1 MPRLLIFAALL
12 LAAPAYG
19 QTLEG
24 PSGIVVSRGEVA
36 SPLVQ
41 VDEPVEV
48 ARGDKFHGGLV
59 KAIRSAQK
67 KGTITRRQA
76 LRLRVSLLAPSFRAE
91 AKRLALVQMIFSE
104 DGDQLPRTADG
115 RVDETAINWD
125 GLIMFLEKLLP
136 ILLQLLEIFGA

>member
-1 MPRLLIFAALL
+1 MPRLFLIAMLFM
-12 LAAPAYG
+12 AAPAMG
-19 QTLEG
+19 QNLEG
-24 PSGIVVSRGEVA
+24 PSGIVVSRGDVA

-41 VDEPVEV
+41 VNEPVEV
-48 ARGDKFHGGLV
+48 ARGDNFHGGLV

-115 RVDETAINWD
+115 KIDEAKID
-125 GLIMFLEKLLP
+125 FEGLILFLEKLLP
-136 ILLQLLEIFGA
+136 LLLQLLEIFGA